1 MTTPAWNSV
10 TPAPV
15 PEFDAVVLGRSFA
28 SQRAATRLRDEVR
41 LSVHEIDNATSA
53 RYDDVDH
60 RWEIRYGRTVVARA
74 KFTIDGH
81 GDIATE
87 GRDGIALDSD
97 SHVVQGF
104 PNLFRAA
111 GTRELDTVGYAITCI
126 GYMRAHGHDYVEPRR
141 QPLVSD
147 DPFPELSFD
156 RPTPH
161 MWTC

>member
-1 MTTPAWNSV
+1 MTASAWNSV

-41 LSVHEIDNATSA
+41 LSVHEIDIATSA
-53 RYDDVDH
+53 RYDDIDH
-60 RWEIRYGRTVVARA
+60 RWEIRIGRTVVARA

-81 GDIATE
+81 GGIPLE
-87 GRDGIALDSD
+87 GRDGTTLALDSP
-97 SHVVQGF
+97 VVQGF
-104 PNLFRAA
+104 PNLFRTA
-111 GTRELDTVGYAITCI
+111 GTPELDTVGYAITCI
-126 GYMRAHGHDYVEPRR
+126 AHMRTYGHDYVEPRR

-147 DPFPELSFD
+147 DDFPELSFD